1 MWNNKITDYFII
13 SVIASFLF
21 LWGLPATIGLNF
33 DSRSVLILIAP
44 FIIKKIIEDWKLKNF
59 YFLYLFL
66 TISIFLI
73 FHGLLLSET
82 INFKFFLS
90 ISFFL
95 YLFVA
100 MYYYHN
106 LVLEYKKTLIF
117 FFIFVF
123 FISIFVTYFTG
134 FASNPE
140 PVSCGAIKNYLPG
153 KNDINSNYFALHFI
167 SSYEFLF
174 QENSH
179 FAMAAV
185 PVILF
190 SLFLI
195 YEKRISALLSIIIYI
210 FLFISILKMSA
221 TLISGLLISS
231 LTLII
236 FEYKRINYFLS
247 IILLLLSLILTYIF
261 FQDVV
266 CLQKINPKIENTNML
281 DRNSLAGSLFL
292 KIDQN
297 FNTNFMKQKSDQNFD
312 SKDLNNNKI
321 KTYNL
326 DGRILTNETGS
337 TTSAVFFHALN
348 ITFYAFLEKPFGWG
362 FQRYE
367 DAFLKYNLNNSNI
380 PIDAIYK
387 FNSQDGTNNFF
398 KIITEFGIFGF
409 ILYLIIVFS
418 LISKKISLENKFF
431 LFPFLITQSLRG
443 VGYFNAGFILILLI
457 LLFLQFKKES
467 TVLNR

>member
-1 MWNNKITDYFII
+1 
-13 SVIASFLF
+13 
-21 LWGLPATIGLNF
+21 
-33 DSRSVLILIAP
+33 
-44 FIIKKIIEDWKLKNF
+44 
-59 YFLYLFL
+59 
-66 TISIFLI
+66 
-73 FHGLLLSET
+73 
-82 INFKFFLS
+82 
-90 ISFFL
+90 
-95 YLFVA
+95 
-100 MYYYHN
+100 
-106 LVLEYKKTLIF
+106 
-117 FFIFVF
+117 
-123 FISIFVTYFTG
+123 
-134 FASNPE
+134 
-140 PVSCGAIKNYLPG
+140 
-153 KNDINSNYFALHFI
+153 
-167 SSYEFLF
+167 
-174 QENSH
+174 
-179 FAMAAV
+179 
-185 PVILF
+185 
-190 SLFLI
+190 
-195 YEKRISALLSIIIYI
+195 
-210 FLFISILKMSA
+210 MSA